1 MPANAIDAR
10 ICRPREILTAIGRRY
25 PHAWKVCQEFRSDK
39 GGALPSWPDWCFL
52 PLPAMYPVVTDGRD
66 MDLSKQQALD
76 LYRLAALASWRMTQ
90 GIYRFDPAV
99 FDAVADTRVNGDLP
113 HEILFRLPEWAVYVE
128 TPGLLYGGEALHG
141 FFAHLDFALDTG
153 AAELRLLLD
162 GEGALD
168 PLGLPLGPWPLAE
181 SIARTLASSGTEAA
195 RAEPAAAGAGLRAVV
210 EPLVS
215 LLLFLCS
222 QAAQIGDG
230 TRRPGNPQPKKTKR
244 GPCLFQAEK
253 PTGWDVG
260 VRLGAALRR
269 AYQAQQTRSPD
280 DGAHPGP
287 KPHIRRAHWHGFWS
301 GPLEGQRRFGLHWL
315 PPIAVNVESP
325 DELPAVIR
333 PVG

>member
-1 MPANAIDAR
+1 
-10 ICRPREILTAIGRRY
+10 
-25 PHAWKVCQEFRSDK
+25 
-39 GGALPSWPDWCFL
+39 
-52 PLPAMYPVVTDGRD
+52 MYPVVSDGRD
-66 MDLSKQQALD
+66 VDLFEHQAAD
-76 LYRLAALASWRMTQ
+76 LYRLAALSAWRMTQ
-90 GIYRFDPAV
+90 GVYRFDPAV
-99 FDAVADTRVNGDLP
+99 FDAVRDTPVSGDLP

-162 GEGALD
+162 GEGTLD

-181 SIARTLASSGTEAA
+181 SIIRTVVATGTAA
-195 RAEPAAAGAGLRAVV
+195 AQAAPAIAAAGIRGVA

-215 LLLFLCS
+215 LLLYLCS
-222 QAAQIGDG
+222 QAAEIGDG

-244 GPCLFQAEK
+244 GPRLFQAEK
-253 PTGWDVG
+253 PTAWDVG

-269 AYQAQQTRSPD
+269 AYQAEQTRSPG
-280 DGAHPGP
+280 DGTHPGP

-301 GPLEGQRRFGLHWL
+301 GPFEGQRRFGLRWL

-325 DELPAVIR
+325 EALPATVR
-333 PVG
+333 RVE